1 MTQLPFFSKDYF
13 AICSQS
19 CELCHSKND
28 AVSELSKQTNK
39 QTKKNRKKNTKN
51 RKKQKPSPFY
61 NARVPFI

>member
-39 QTKKNRKKNTKN
+39 KKKTEKKNTKN